1 MKRDSLLQLVKY
13 GVVGCLNTALTLGI
27 IFVCKSFLGVD
38 EYLSNALGYVAGFVN
53 SFLWN
58 RRWVFRSDGRLRRE
72 AALFLCG
79 FAVCYC
85 VQFAVVWVLSRSPFG
100 DMEYAFTDRIVLS
113 GYGIA
118 TLIGNVAYTLSNF
131 IFNKVVTFGSARD

>member
-58 RRWVFRSDGRLRRE
+58 R
-72 AALFLCG
+72 
-79 FAVCYC
+79 
-85 VQFAVVWVLSRSPFG
+85 
-100 DMEYAFTDRIVLS
+100 
-113 GYGIA
+113 
-118 TLIGNVAYTLSNF
+118 
-131 IFNKVVTFGSARD
+131 